1 MLPPINPTEPPAT
14 SVKPAPN
21 GAAAV
26 KGFFTLLIVGAIIWY
41 LVSPLN
47 SQRRHEKDAVDQYDI
62 VKRHGS
68 SQIEIC
74 VDAGLVSAA
83 FLQAKDEDK
92 YKVWKAKE
100 QQECAAAGLPSYPTY

>member
-1 MLPPINPTEPPAT
+1 MLPPINPTEPPAP

-26 KGFFTLLIVGAIIWY
+26 KGFFTLLMFGAIIWY
-41 LVSPLN
+41 FVVGGV
-47 SQRRHEKDAVDQYDI
+47 EKSVASDAVDQYDI
-62 VKRHGS
+62 AKRHGS
-68 SQIEIC
+68 PMDIC
-74 VDAGLVSAA
+74 VQAGLVSAA